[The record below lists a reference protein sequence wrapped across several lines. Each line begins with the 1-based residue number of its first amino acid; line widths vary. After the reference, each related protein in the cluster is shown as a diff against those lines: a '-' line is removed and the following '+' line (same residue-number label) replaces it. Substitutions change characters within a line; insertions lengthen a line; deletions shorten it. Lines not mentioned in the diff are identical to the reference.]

1 MYVIGKLEMLA
12 LQRIFGSLLFTEIPH
27 FQNKSFEYTEIMRI
41 DLISYFKLL
50 FLVLVKQMFL
60 RVRKKVPFLE

>member
-1 MYVIGKLEMLA
+1 MYVIGKLEMWE
-12 LQRIFGSLLFTEIPH
+12 LQRIFGSLLFTEIPD

-60 RVRKKVPFLE
+60 F